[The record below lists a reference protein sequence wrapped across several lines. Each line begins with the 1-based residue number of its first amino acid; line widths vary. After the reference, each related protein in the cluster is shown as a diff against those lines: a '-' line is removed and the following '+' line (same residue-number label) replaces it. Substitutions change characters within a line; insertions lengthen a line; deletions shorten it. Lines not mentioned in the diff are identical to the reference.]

1 MSLDKSNLETLRIDR
16 TRPPVPSRH
25 RTWIVVVII
34 ALLLMAGYHFSQSQ
48 VISVKTALVRQAA
61 SGNQQT
67 VLNAS
72 GYVTARRQATVSS
85 KVTGKVVEVLL
96 EEGIKVEAG
105 QVLAKLDDVNTT
117 ATLRLYQAQ
126 VAAAES
132 ALAEL
137 KVRLTESE
145 AEWQRISQL
154 ATNKIS
160 SASEYDHA
168 KADFEAKKAQLTRQ
182 EMEVTVARRQVEL
195 CQQEIDDL
203 VIRAPFAG
211 VVVSKN
217 AQPGEMI
224 SPISAG
230 GGFTRT
236 GIGTVVDMASLEIEV
251 DVNESFIGRVKA
263 GQGVTA
269 TLDAYPD
276 WHLPAKVIAIIPTA
290 DRQKATVKVRIGF
303 ERLDP
308 RILPDMGVKVEFKAE
323 GGAEA
328 TPAGMLIPK
337 SALRQKDGK
346 PVVYVLKNGKV
357 EAHPVTVVGT
367 QEQEVTISSG
377 LTAGERAII
386 EGPDTLEPGVK
397 AREN

>member
-16 TRPPVPSRH
+16 TRPPAPARH
-25 RTWIVVVII
+25 RSWIVVVIV
-34 ALLLMAGYHFSQSQ
+34 ALLLMAGYHFSQSK
-48 VISVKTALVRQAA
+48 VTPVKTAIVRQAA

-96 EEGIKVEAG
+96 EEGTKVEAG
-105 QVLAKLDDVNTT
+105 QVLAKLDDLNTS
-117 ATLRLYQAQ
+117 ATMRLYQAQ
-126 VAAAES
+126 LAAAES

-137 KVRLTESE
+137 KVRLAESE
-145 AEWQRISQL
+145 AEWHRIREL

-160 SASEYDHA
+160 SASEYDRA
-168 KADFEAKKAQLTRQ
+168 KADFEAKKAQLARQ
-182 EMEVTVARRQVEL
+182 EMEIVVARRQVEL
-195 CQQEIDDL
+195 CQQELDDL

-323 GGAEA
+323 GGTDAA
-328 TPAGMLIPK
+328 PAGMLIPK

-346 PVVYVLKNGKV
+346 SVVYVLKNSKV
-357 EAHPVTVVGT
+357 EAHPVTVGST
-367 QEQEVTISSG
+367 HEQEVTVTSG
-377 LTAGERAII
+377 LTAGERVII
-386 EGPDTLEPGVK
+386 EGPDTLEPGAK